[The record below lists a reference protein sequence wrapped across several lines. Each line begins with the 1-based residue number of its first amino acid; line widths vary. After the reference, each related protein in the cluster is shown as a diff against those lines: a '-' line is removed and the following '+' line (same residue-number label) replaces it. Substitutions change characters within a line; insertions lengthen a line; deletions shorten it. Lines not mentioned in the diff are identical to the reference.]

1 MSRFINSYINDFG
14 IAAGI
19 GDLSNVDYN
28 KDANIYLEILDPIR
42 DIFCDNVVVWCPCD
56 ASKIKSGIPSHI
68 QSYYNNIRDVFN
80 SIGILSFGV
89 KIFLAEK

>member
-19 GDLSNVDYN
+19 GDVSTVDYN
-28 KDANIYLEILDPIR
+28 KYANICLERLDPIR
-42 DIFCDNVVVWCPCD
+42 DVFCDNVVVWCPCD
-56 ASKIKSGIPSHI
+56 ASMIKDGIPLNI
-68 QSYYNNIRDVFN
+68 QGYYNNIRDVFN